1 MTRENDIYDFII
13 LGGGPAGL
21 TAGMY
26 AMRAVLKT
34 ILVEKGTPGGQLA
47 ITKGVENYPG
57 IEDING
63 LELADKL
70 LNHARSYGLEVLMD
84 EAVAVETGPDLHT
97 VVLASGRR
105 LKGVAVLIATGG
117 TPRKLGIPGEVEYV
131 GRGVSY
137 CAKCDGFFFKDRVV
151 TVIGGGDT
159 AVEEAL
165 YLAKLAS
172 KVYLIHRRDEFR
184 AGKLLQKRLM
194 DSSIELVLDSAPTRI
209 CADDEEEGVC
219 CVHVRNV
226 KTGEEK
232 EIKTDGVFIFIGI
245 NPNNTL
251 VPPGVALDA
260 SGYAI
265 ADEKCETNVPGIYI
279 AGDLRQKFAKQIVVA
294 AAEGS
299 IAALA
304 AAGYIDEKK
313 DAMKREPA
321 LSKA

>member
-1 MTRENDIYDFII
+1 MMQENDIYDFII
-13 LGGGPAGL
+13 LGGGPTGL

-34 ILVEKGTPGGQLA
+34 ILIEKGTPGGQLA

-70 LNHARSYGLEVLMD
+70 LNHAQSYGLEVVMD
-84 EAVAVETGPDLHT
+84 EAVSIEPGPDFHT
-97 VVLASGRR
+97 VVLASGRK
-105 LKGVAVLIATGG
+105 LKGIAVLIATGG
-117 TPRKLGIPGEVEYV
+117 TPRKLGIPGEVEFV

-159 AVEEAL
+159 AVEEGL
-165 YLAKLAS
+165 YLTKLAS

-184 AGKLLQKRLM
+184 AGKLLQKRLK
-194 DSSIELVLDSAPTRI
+194 DSSIELVLNSVPTGI
-209 CADDEEEGVC
+209 CADDEAVYC
-219 CVHVRNV
+219 IHVKNLE
-226 KTGEEK
+226 TGEER
-232 EIKTDGVFIFIGI
+232 EIKTEGVFIFIGI
-245 NPNNTL
+245 NPNNAL
-251 VPPGVALDA
+251 VPPGVALDR

-265 ADEKCETNVPGIYI
+265 TNEKCETNIPGIYV
-279 AGDLRQKFAKQIVVA
+279 AGDLKQKFAKQIVIA

-313 DAMKREPA
+313 DSMK
-321 LSKA
+321 